1 MTKEEALDGY
11 GLTGPFDFV
20 IEGYEEAPTE
30 FEATLNGE
38 ELFKVHME
46 PGRYFSVASHGHLP
60 ERNETTTFFA
70 CGPSIRKGVVI
81 PRTKMINEAPTM
93 AAMVG
98 LNMDC
103 CEGHVLDEILAD
115 R

>member
-1 MTKEEALDGY
+1 M
-11 GLTGPFDFV
+11 
-20 IEGYEEAPTE
+20 IEGTEEEPTE

-46 PGRYFSVASHGHLP
+46 PGRYFSVASHGHMP

-70 CGPSIRKGVVI
+70 CGPSIQRGAVI

-98 LNMDC
+98 LNMDK
-103 CEGHVLDEILAD
+103 CEGHVIREILTD
-115 R
+115 C